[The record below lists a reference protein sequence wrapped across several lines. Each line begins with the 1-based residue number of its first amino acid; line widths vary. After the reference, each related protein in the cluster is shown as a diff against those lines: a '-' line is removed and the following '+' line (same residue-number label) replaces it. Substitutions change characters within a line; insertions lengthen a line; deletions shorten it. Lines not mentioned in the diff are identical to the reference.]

1 MRVIVVGGGIGGL
14 SATIAMRRQGHDVVT
29 LEQTAVVGSIG
40 AGITL
45 FDNAMR
51 ALDILGVADAVRS
64 AGSSVAHSTILTQ
77 HGEPLTHLPLDLL
90 DGAVAIHRG
99 ELQAALLH
107 AAGTVQ
113 LGDRVTSIYQT
124 ADGVVA
130 TLARGSREHGELLIG
145 ADGLHSVVRRY
156 VAPAVPRYAGFTAWR
171 GVSPAM
177 TTRGHLSE
185 SWGVGERF
193 GLVDIGSGTYWFAT
207 KNAPEG
213 EPEHADR
220 RKAEIAE
227 RFSHWHDPIAAV
239 LDATPES
246 TILRNDVYFLEPL
259 PRWSAGRLVLLGDA
273 AHAIT
278 PGVGQGAA
286 QAIEDAVCLAAAIAN
301 CEELGAGLTRYES
314 SRRPRV
320 KLALKLGRRA
330 DAAAQLAN
338 PVACRIRD
346 AMVGRMPVGMQ
357 RRQLAPLVRHN

>member
-14 SATIAMRRQGHDVVT
+14 SATIAMRREGHDVVT
-29 LEQTAVVGSIG
+29 LEQTAVVEPIG

-51 ALDILGVADAVRS
+51 ALDTLGVADAVRN
-64 AGSSVAHSTILTQ
+64 AGSAVADSAILTQ
-77 HGEPLTHLPLDLL
+77 HGRPLAHLPLDLL

-99 ELQAALLH
+99 ELQAALLR
-107 AAGTVQ
+107 AAGSIQ
-113 LGDRVTSIYQT
+113 LGARVTSIDQT

-130 TLARGSREHGELLIG
+130 TLADGSREHGDLLIG
-145 ADGLHSVVRRY
+145 ADGLRSVVRRY
-156 VAPAVPRYAGFTAWR
+156 VAPATPRYAGYTAWR

-177 TTRGHLSE
+177 TTPGHLSE

-193 GLVDIGSGTYWFAT
+193 GIVDIGSGTYWFAT
-207 KNAPEG
+207 KNAPER
-213 EPEHADR
+213 EPEQADR
-220 RKAEIAE
+220 RKTEIAE
-227 RFSHWHDPIAAV
+227 RFGHWHDPIGAV

-246 TILRNDVYFLEPL
+246 AMLRNDVYFLEPL
-259 PRWSAGRLVLLGDA
+259 ASWSKGRLVLLGDA

-286 QAIEDAVCLAAAIAN
+286 QAIEDAVSLAAEIAN
-301 CEELGAGLTRYES
+301 AEDLAAGLTRYES
-314 SRRPRV
+314 SGRPRV

-338 PVACRIRD
+338 PLACRIRN
-346 AMVGRMPVGMQ
+346 AVVSRLPVGMQ
-357 RRQLAPLVRHN
+357 LRQLAPLVRRS